1 MSSQYSGSLI
11 GTAIPLFHQ
20 TPVVAVA
27 FPSATNGNLPRV
39 RSMYILSDISVP
51 LIMTLGA
58 AEVRIPANTSL
69 GADFF
74 ERFKLDQA
82 PTFRLATSTAPL
94 STEAI
99 AVLLIGE

>member
-20 TPVVAVA
+20 TPVVAVD

-58 AEVRIPANTSL
+58 AEVRIPANTGLS
-69 GADFF
+69 ADFF

-82 PTFRLATSTAPL
+82 PTFRLATSTVPL
-94 STEAI
+94 STQAI
-99 AVLLIGE
+99 TVLLIGE